1 MNRAW
6 LRWVPAAAVPAVIA
20 AGVLVGSIPARAGDP
35 LPQKSPAEVLT
46 FLGQHSTRS
55 FSGTVEQSAE
65 LGLPELPAVG
75 PTSGPVSAGGAASI
89 LEFLAGEHT
98 ARIFTDGPTKMRVQ
112 VMDRLAERDVI
123 RRDGDVWFYNSKDN
137 SAAHL
142 ALPAFASDL
151 PLPVRGAPA
160 VPEVPAVPGPE
171 LPGDLPLPVPSMPIL
186 PGPPVLPTPE
196 DLARKFLAAVDSST
210 EVTVGPDIEVAGRS
224 AYSLALAP
232 RTEGTLV
239 EKVAIA
245 VDGETGMPLRVS
257 VMARGQAEPAF
268 EAGFTSLSLVAPDD
282 SVFTFV
288 APPGTTVKELQVPP
302 LPLQPGMPPL
312 PPSPGGVT
320 PGVVPD
326 GGPDQPAPDQVP
338 APDKP
343 PVPDQPAPDKIPGS
357 DASLRHRDAPR
368 PTVTGK
374 GWETVI
380 GFPAAP
386 GGQAA
391 AWTESL
397 LKDPLLS
404 QAAVVVPGGRLLST
418 ALVNVLLTD
427 DGRIFVGM
435 VPAERLQAAAGAA

>member
-1 MNRAW
+1 MIRAW

-46 FLGQHSTRS
+46 LLGQHNTRS

-65 LGLPELPAVG
+65 LGLPELPAAG
-75 PTSGPVSAGGAASI
+75 PTSGPVSAGGAASV
-89 LEFLAGEHT
+89 LEFLTGAHT
-98 ARIFTDGPTKMRVQ
+98 ARIFMDGPTKMRVQ

-151 PLPVRGAPA
+151 PLPG
-160 VPEVPAVPGPE
+160 
-171 LPGDLPLPVPSMPIL
+171 PSMPILPGDL

-196 DLARKFLAAVDSST
+196 DLAREFLAVVDSST
-210 EVTVGPDIEVAGRS
+210 EVTVGPDIEIAGRT
-224 AYSLALAP
+224 AYSLELAP
-232 RTEGTLV
+232 RAQGTLV
-239 EKVAIA
+239 EKIAIA
-245 VDGETGMPLRVS
+245 VDSETGMPLRVS
-257 VMARGQAEPAF
+257 VMARGQAKPALQ
-268 EAGFTSLSLVAPDD
+268 AGFTSLSLAAPED
-282 SVFTFV
+282 SVFSFV
-288 APPGTTVKELQVPP
+288 TPPGATIKELQVPP
-302 LPLQPGMPPL
+302 IPLRPGLPPL
-312 PPSPGGVT
+312 PAVPGGIT

-326 GGPDQPAPDQVP
+326 S
-338 APDKP
+338 
-343 PVPDQPAPDKIPGS
+343 APDKIPGS
-357 DASLRHRDAPR
+357 DASLHHRHALR

-386 GGQAA
+386 DGQGAA
-391 AWTESL
+391 MTESL

-435 VPAERLQAAAGAA
+435 VPAERLQAAAGAV

>member
-1 MNRAW
+1 MIRAW
-6 LRWVPAAAVPAVIA
+6 LRWVPAVAVPAVIA

-35 LPQKSPAEVLT
+35 LPQKSPAEVLAL
-46 FLGQHSTRS
+46 LGQHNTGS

-65 LGLPELPAVG
+65 LGLPELPAAG

-89 LEFLAGEHT
+89 LAFLTGEHT
-98 ARIFTDGPTKMRVQ
+98 ARIFMDGPTKMRVQ

-123 RRDGDVWFYNSKDN
+123 RRDGEVWFYNSKDN

-142 ALPAFASDL
+142 ALPAFGSDL
-151 PLPVRGAPA
+151 PLPVPERPA
-160 VPEVPAVPGPE
+160 LPGPPAPPGD
-171 LPGDLPLPVPSMPIL
+171 LPGRDLPLPVLPMPIL
-186 PGPPVLPTPE
+186 PGPPVPPTPE
-196 DLARKFLAAVDSST
+196 DLARKFLAVVDSST
-210 EVTVGPDIEVAGRS
+210 EVTVGPDVDVAGRS

-232 RTEGTLV
+232 RTQGTLL
-239 EKVAIA
+239 EKVVIA
-245 VDGETGMPLRVS
+245 VDGETGMPLRVT

-268 EAGFTSLSLVAPDD
+268 EAGFTSLSLAAPDD

-288 APPGTTVKELQVPP
+288 APPGATVKELQVPP
-302 LPLQPGMPPL
+302 LPLQPGMPDL
-312 PPSPGGVT
+312 PPSPGGIT

-326 GGPDQPAPDQVP
+326 SGPEKV
-338 APDKP
+338 
-343 PVPDQPAPDKIPGS
+343 PGS
-357 DASLRHRDAPR
+357 DAGLRHRDAPR

-386 GGQAA
+386 DGQGAA
-391 AWTESL
+391 LPESL

-435 VPAERLQAAAGAA
+435 VPAERLQAAAGAV